1 MSLILSG
8 SNGVSDIDGD
18 ASTPAIRGTDTN
30 TGIFFPAADTIGFA
44 EGGAEAMR
52 IDSSGNV
59 GIGNATARGRLTVSD
74 GAVNTAGEAVYQ
86 AYIVGT
92 SRTPTSDLTAMLTIQ
107 STNALAADVG
117 GSIAFGGRA
126 VSASTAGAN
135 WATIAGFKENATT
148 SEFGGYL
155 QFVTR
160 PNSGAA
166 AERARITSD
175 GKFFVNETA
184 QLAGYSEQAV
194 ITANSTQV
202 ALALK
207 SSSASIAL
215 ATTTTD
221 TNTYNA
227 AVFANNG
234 NFSGALKG
242 TISVSNTATAYNTT
256 SDYRLKENVQPM
268 QNALAT
274 VTQLK
279 PCTYTWKADG
289 SAGQGFIA
297 HELQA
302 VVPDAVT
309 GEKDGVELQQYEISP
324 AIPATYD
331 EERNELT
338 PAVEAV
344 MGEREVPKY
353 QGVDT
358 SFLIATLTAAIQ
370 ELKAELDTVKAQNA
384 AFEARLAALENK

>member
-1 MSLILSG
+1 MPATILSDNGVSSGTAGLKTSG
-8 SNGVSDIDGD
+8 SNDGILELQTTTTGGTATTAMAIDT
-18 ASTPAIRGTDTN
+18 SQ
-30 TGIFFPAADTIGFA
+30 
-44 EGGAEAMR
+44 
-52 IDSSGNV
+52 NV
-59 GIGNATARGRLTVSD
+59 GVGNSTARGRLTVSD
-74 GAVNTAGEAVYQ
+74 GTVNTAGEAVYQ
-86 AYIVGT
+86 GYIVGADRSAIT
-92 SRTPTSDLTAMLTIQ
+92 EGNLTIQ
-107 STNALAADVG
+107 SNDALAINKG

-135 WATIAGFKENATT
+135 WAKIAGLKESATT
-148 SEFGGYL
+148 AEYGGYL
-155 QFVTR
+155 QFSTR

-279 PCTYTWKADG
+279 PCTYTWKEDG

-302 VVPDAVT
+302 VVPDCVT
-309 GEKDGVELQQYEISP
+309 GEKDAVESYV
-324 AIPATYD
+324 D
-331 EERNELT
+331 EEGIEHSR
-338 PAVEAV
+338 P
-344 MGEREVPKY
+344 RY
-353 QGVDT
+353 QSVDT
-358 SFLIATLTAAIQ
+358 SFLVATLTAAIQ
-370 ELKAELDTVKAQNA
+370 ELKAELDTTKT
-384 AFEARLAALENK
+384 RLAALEAK